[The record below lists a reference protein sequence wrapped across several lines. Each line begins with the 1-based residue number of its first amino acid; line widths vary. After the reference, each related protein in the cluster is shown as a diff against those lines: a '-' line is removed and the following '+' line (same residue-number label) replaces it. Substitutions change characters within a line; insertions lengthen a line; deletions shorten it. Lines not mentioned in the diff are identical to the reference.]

1 MANKFLIS
9 VDQSTSGTKAL
20 LFDAKGTLL
29 ERADL
34 PHDQIINDLG
44 WVEHDPIQ
52 IYENTVQV
60 VKDVIAKAGVPKW
73 DVTCLG
79 ISNQR
84 ETALV
89 WNRRTGLPIY
99 NAIVWQCARG
109 AAICDRIEAQ
119 GHADMIAQ
127 TTGLNLSPYFSAAKI
142 AWVLENVEGAREL
155 AAAGDL
161 CAGTI
166 DSWLVYKLTGGTAF
180 KTDYSNAS
188 RTQMFDIHKL
198 AWSEEVCACFG
209 IDTGMLAQVCDS
221 NSLFGH
227 TDFDGYLEAPIPIHG
242 VLGDSHGALYGQ
254 GCLEKGMIKATYGTG
269 SSVMMNIGDTPV
281 MSKHGLV
288 TSLAWSMDGKVNYV
302 LEGNINYAGAIMKW
316 LVEDVHLIENAA
328 QTSELA
334 AAANPDDQT
343 YLVPAFSGLGAPY
356 WDNDARASIVGMS
369 RTTGKA
375 ELVKAATDAIAY
387 QDFDIVDAM
396 RKDAGLEIKEL
407 RADGGPTKNPYLM
420 QFQSD
425 LLGIPVQIPQFE
437 ELSGI
442 GAAYAA
448 GIGMGFY
455 DMSVFENMQ
464 YNGYAPQMEAE
475 RRDGLIE
482 GWHAAVGRTL
492 TK

>member
-1 MANKFLIS
+1 MANKYLIS

-20 LFDAKGTLL
+20 LFDHKGALL

-34 PHDQIINDLG
+34 PHDQMINEIG
-44 WVEHDPIQ
+44 WVEHSPMQ

-60 VKDVIAKAGVPKW
+60 VKDVIAKAGIDKDAVAGF
-73 DVTCLG
+73 G

-84 ETALV
+84 ETAMV
-89 WNRRTGLPIY
+89 WNRRTGLPVY

-109 AAICDRIEAQ
+109 AKICERIEAD
-119 GHADMIAQ
+119 GHGAMITQA
-127 TTGLNLSPYFSAAKI
+127 TGLNLSPYFSAAKI
-142 AWVLENVEGAREL
+142 AWVLENVEACKTLSPE
-155 AAAGDL
+155 DL

-166 DSWLVYKLTGGTAF
+166 DSWLVYKLTGGREF

-198 AWSEEVCACFG
+198 QWSDDVCRCFG
-209 IDTGMLAQVCDS
+209 IDTRMLAQVCDS
-221 NSLFGH
+221 NSLFGY
-227 TDFDGYLEAPIPIHG
+227 TDFDGYLDTPIPIHG

-302 LEGNINYAGAIMKW
+302 LEGNINYAGAILKW
-316 LVEDVHLIENAA
+316 LADDVQLIENASE
-328 QTSELA
+328 TSDLA
-334 AAANPDDQT
+334 KAANPDDTT

-369 RTTGKA
+369 RTTGRA
-375 ELVKAATDAIAY
+375 ELVKAAVDAIAY

-455 DMSVFENMQ
+455 DKSVFETMK
-464 YNGYAPQMEAE
+464 YSGYAPAMDAQK
-475 RRDGLIE
+475 RDAMIS
-482 GWHAAVGRTL
+482 GWHGAVKRTL
-492 TK
+492 GA

>member
-1 MANKFLIS
+1 MANKYLIS

-20 LFDAKGTLL
+20 LFDEKGVLL

-34 PHDQIINDLG
+34 PHDQMINEIG
-44 WVEHDPIQ
+44 WVEHSPMQ

-60 VKDVIAKAGVPKW
+60 VKSVIEKAGIDKNAVAGF
-73 DVTCLG
+73 G

-84 ETALV
+84 ETAMV
-89 WNRRTGLPIY
+89 WNRGTGLPVY

-109 AAICDRIEAQ
+109 AKICERIEAE
-119 GHADMIAQ
+119 GHGPMIRQA
-127 TTGLNLSPYFSAAKI
+127 TGLNLSPYFSAAKI
-142 AWVLENVEGAREL
+142 AWVLENVEECQEL
-155 AAAGDL
+155 SPEAL

-166 DSWLVYKLTGGTAF
+166 DSWLVYKLTGGKVF

-198 AWSEEVCACFG
+198 QWSEDVCRCFG
-209 IDTGMLAQVCDS
+209 IDTRMLAQVCDS
-221 NSLFGH
+221 NSLFGY
-227 TDFDGYLEAPIPIHG
+227 TDFDGYLDAPIPIHG

-269 SSVMMNIGDTPV
+269 SSVMMNIGETPV

-302 LEGNINYAGAIMKW
+302 LEGNINYAGAILKW
-316 LVEDVHLIENAA
+316 LIDDVQLIKSASE
-328 QTSELA
+328 TSDLA
-334 AAANPDDQT
+334 KAANPDDTT

-356 WDNDARASIVGMS
+356 WDNDARAGIVGMS

-455 DMSVFENMQ
+455 DKTVFETMK
-464 YNGYAPQMEAE
+464 YSGYAPAMDAQT
-475 RRDGLIE
+475 RDAMIS
-482 GWHAAVGRTL
+482 GWHSAVKRTIGA
-492 TK
+492 